1 MKKVLSIFS
10 FMLLVSIFSVSC
22 GGSEKK
28 PVRPAE
34 PSDTEAV
41 DTDTVPDTDQTDPD
55 STSNC
60 GNKEIEEGEICDG
73 TAMECSEINPEYS
86 GGIALC
92 KADCTGWDESTCKTA
107 DPDDPGDDIDTS
119 SVFSFGPYQVNPID
133 VKSGDGGAPRDFK
146 IYEPTGA
153 EGNIPVVHFLHG
165 FMYKIAYYD
174 DFLTQL
180 ASHGF
185 VVVSSQSDH
194 AMING
199 DTTIVE
205 AEKLATFLNW
215 LKQNLQS
222 KVSVTVDVEHFGISG
237 HSRGGK
243 VTNRLL
249 NSDPSMATSF
259 FGVDPVDS
267 APPFSGFVG
276 ASDPES
282 LSDMVQF
289 NGESMFLGTEFG
301 PQKKLG
307 TSCAPDGDNSAHFY
321 SSYPAPSRHII
332 AAGVGHA
339 DMVDPADVNSCGMYC
354 SSCASSGN
362 TELNQQFIAYIGGL
376 MTAFFNATLK
386 GQTQY
391 EALLDDVSKH
401 PFQTTLADHKS
412 YEEAIEIGDPLGEVT
427 VSDKPSGFDGIFFDG
442 PGEDEAI
449 IFYPGASIEPAAY
462 SSIMTMLAERGIDG
476 FIIKMPVDMAV
487 LGQSKADDIYKKY
500 PSYKKYYLS
509 GHSMGGAMIAN
520 YAAKTSNKVNG
531 LFMLAAYPTEN
542 LTAADYPILFIYG
555 SEDGVLNRDKL
566 ATGLTLTP
574 ASAVNYEIPGGNH
587 AYFGNYGEQDGDGKA
602 TISPITQQKIT
613 VREILNLI
621 R

>member
-1 MKKVLSIFS
+1 MKKVLSVFS
-10 FMLLVSIFSVSC
+10 LLLLIAVFCLSC
-22 GGSEKK
+22 SNTKKK
-28 PVRPAE
+28 PVVPE
-34 PSDTEAV
+34 PSDTEAA
-41 DTDTVPDTDQTDPD
+41 DTEPEPEDDGDTVPE
-55 STSNC
+55 TSC
-60 GNKEIEEGEICDG
+60 GNGNVEEGEVCDG
-73 TAMECSEINPEYS
+73 GAKECKEIDPVSYMGGFASCQEDCQGYNLSDCKVAEPEE
-86 GGIALC
+86 
-92 KADCTGWDESTCKTA
+92 DDDTGLVW
-107 DPDDPGDDIDTS
+107 
-119 SVFSFGPYQVNPID
+119 SFGPYQVNIID
-133 VKSGDGGAPRDFK
+133 VASGDGGSPRQFR

-185 VVVSSQSDH
+185 VVVSSQSEH
-194 AMING
+194 GMING
-199 DTTIVE
+199 DTTIKE
-205 AEKLATFLNW
+205 ADKVITFLNW

-222 KVSVTVDVEHFGISG
+222 KVSVTVDIEHFGVSG

-243 VTNRLL
+243 VTNRVL
-249 NSDPSMATSF
+249 NSDPTMATSF

-267 APPFSGFVG
+267 KPPFNGFIG
-276 ASDPES
+276 ESDPNS

-289 NGESMFLGTEFG
+289 KGESMFLGTELG
-301 PQKKLG
+301 PNG
-307 TSCAPDGDNSAHFY
+307 GSMACAPSGDNSVHFY
-321 SSYPAPSRHII
+321 SSYPAPSHHII

-339 DMVDPADVNSCGMYC
+339 DMVDAADVKSCGMYC
-354 SSCASSGN
+354 STCKSSGN
-362 TELNQQFIAYIGGL
+362 TALNQQFVAYIGGL

-386 GQTQY
+386 GQTKY

-401 PFQTTLADHKS
+401 PFLTTLAEHKS
-412 YEEAIEIGDPLGEVT
+412 DEEAVEIGEPLGEVT
-427 VSDKPSGFDGIFFDG
+427 VSDSPSGFDGIFFDG
-442 PGEDEAI
+442 PGTDEAI

-462 SSIMTMLAERGIDG
+462 SAIMTMLAERGVDG

-487 LGQSKADDIYKKY
+487 LGQSKADDIYKNY

-520 YAAKTSNKVNG
+520 YAAKTSNKVDG
-531 LFMLAAYPTEN
+531 LFMLAAYPTED
-542 LTAADYPILFIYG
+542 LTSATYPILFIYG
-555 SEDGVLNRDKL
+555 TEDGVINRTKL

-574 ASAVNYEIPGGNH
+574 ASAVDYEIPGGNH
-587 AYFGNYGEQDGDGKA
+587 AYFGSYGEQDGDGKA